1 MRKRAPSFLQK
12 STSAAFFPNRLY
24 HTAVICLDTA
34 ELHGSAGRLVACS
47 DFQVSWILHDSQ
59 ISGEKIY
66 LVSEL
71 QRKAV
76 KHSVDETRKQIK
88 VV

>member
-1 MRKRAPSFLQK
+1 M
-12 STSAAFFPNRLY
+12 
-24 HTAVICLDTA
+24 ICLDTA
-34 ELHGSAGRLVACS
+34 ELHGDAERLVICD
-47 DFQVSWILHDSQ
+47 DFQVPWILHDSQ
-59 ISGEKIY
+59 ISGENMY

-76 KHSVDETRKQIK
+76 KHSMDEIRRQIK